1 MTTGTLDI
9 GDALLAYEEVGEG
22 PTIVCISGLDGR
34 AAFWRR
40 QVGPL
45 SAARRVIAYDQ
56 RGAGRSSHSRIR
68 YSVGQMAEDLLSML
82 DVLGLE
88 TATLVGHGLG
98 SVVALQLAIRHA
110 ERVEKL
116 ILGAPWAGPSAYDT
130 EQIRLQQAIL
140 GRCGSEAYALNDVLR
155 SAPASWLHARPWL
168 IRERAA
174 ERISGFAT
182 VEVELSRLQ
191 AALDCTVL
199 AHLPHLRVS
208 ALVIAAA
215 DDQVVPHSVSR
226 QVALALP
233 NARFELLTSGGHL
246 GPEVVPDL
254 YNKLLLGFLDE

>member
-9 GDALLAYEEVGEG
+9 GDALLAFDEVGAG
-22 PTIVCISGLDGR
+22 PAVVCISGLDGR

-45 SAARRVIAYDQ
+45 SGLRRVIAYDQ
-56 RGAGRSSHSRIR
+56 RGVGRSSHSLIR
-68 YSVGQMAEDLLSML
+68 YSVGQMAEDLLSLL
-82 DVLGLE
+82 DALGLE

-98 SVVALQLAIRHA
+98 SVVALELAIRHV

-116 ILGAPWAGPSAYDT
+116 VLGAPWAAPSAYEA
-130 EQIRLQQAIL
+130 EQVRLQQAIL
-140 GRCGSEAYALNDVLR
+140 SRCGREAYALNEVMR
-155 SAPASWLHARPWL
+155 TAPASWLHARPWL

-174 ERISGFAT
+174 ERVGGLAAD
-182 VEVELSRLQ
+182 EVELSRLQ
-191 AALDCTVL
+191 AALECDVL
-199 AHLPHLRVS
+199 ARLPHLRVR

-233 NARFELLTSGGHL
+233 YARFELLTSGGHL
-246 GPEVVPDL
+246 APEVAQDHF
-254 YNKLLLGFLDE
+254 NERLLGFLDE